1 MRDQQTSTTGSN
13 TACGSELDNSITLKT
28 HHGEK
33 KVQKDIYQAITDRII
48 ESLENGVA
56 PWVKPWASC
65 GAPRNAV
72 TGREYSG
79 INTILLAMAPYANP
93 LWLTYNQAKAVGAMV
108 RKGEHG
114 TQVVFFKPFKITDR
128 ND

>member
-1 MRDQQTSTTGSN
+1 MPSETSAIRLIWRLFWRGLIGNRPSFFGN
-13 TACGSELDNSITLKT
+13 LKFSW
-28 HHGEK
+28 
-33 KVQKDIYQAITDRII
+33 IWAYNPYQEITDKII
-48 ESLENGVA
+48 AALENGVA

-93 LWLTYNQAKAVGAMV
+93 LWLTYNQAKAVGATV

-114 TQVVFFKPFKITDR
+114 TQVVFLVLSH
-128 ND
+128 